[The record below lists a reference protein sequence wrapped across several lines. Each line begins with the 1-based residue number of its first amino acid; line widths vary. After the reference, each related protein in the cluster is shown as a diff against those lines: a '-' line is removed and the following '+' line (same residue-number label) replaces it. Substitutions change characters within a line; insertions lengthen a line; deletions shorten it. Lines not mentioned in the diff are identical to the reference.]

1 MASCDAKVC
10 SLVRSRCRAL
20 AQPGALSHR
29 LSVRFL
35 LGPSAE
41 GGFAGTP
48 REWLAYGFKC

>member
-10 SLVRSRCRAL
+10 SLVRSHCRAL

-35 LGPSAE
+35 LGASAE

-48 REWLAYGFKC
+48 REWLAYGF